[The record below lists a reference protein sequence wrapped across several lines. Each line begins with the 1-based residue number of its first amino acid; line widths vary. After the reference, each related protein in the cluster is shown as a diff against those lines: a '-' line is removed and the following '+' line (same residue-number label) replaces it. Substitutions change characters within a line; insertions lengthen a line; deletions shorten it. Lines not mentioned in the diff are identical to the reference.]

1 MDTGTYVLAVPQQ
14 FMGSFLQETGAQ
26 EAQNG
31 DVSNQK
37 PRVSLYI
44 HTAIAQEEG
53 FGQGPEPLVG
63 QIRWGYNM
71 PFRQGGVKKGRN
83 TNSNS
88 EYGLNGCQERW
99 LFLSRS

>member
-1 MDTGTYVLAVPQQ
+1 MATVIVSSGRLRCSGHKQQ
-14 FMGSFLQETGAQ
+14 G
-26 EAQNG
+26 
-31 DVSNQK
+31 VSNGGPAVSGDGDGP
-37 PRVSLYI
+37 PR
-44 HTAIAQEEG
+44 TAQEEG